1 MQNSRNQNGATSFK
15 NVGFTHED
23 IGFTREQAVKI
34 PMIIALLSLTTMLT
48 VPIILMWWNGAFR
61 TI

>member
-1 MQNSRNQNGATSFK
+1 MQKRPSQNGANSFK
-15 NVGFTHED
+15 NVGFTRENT
-23 IGFTREQAVKI
+23 GFTREQAVKI

-48 VPIILMWWNGAFR
+48 VPIILMWVNGAFR

>member
-1 MQNSRNQNGATSFK
+1 MQKHPNQSGADSFK
-15 NVGFTHED
+15 N

-48 VPIILMWWNGAFR
+48 VPIILMWANGAFR